1 MSLKIFEKW
10 WNNSTKTFTVIWYP
24 QHFFRCFFKW
34 HNNGARKGIDRCYD
48 GSLWLFGICFNYVN
62 WRYDA

>member
-1 MSLKIFEKW
+1 MSFKILEKW